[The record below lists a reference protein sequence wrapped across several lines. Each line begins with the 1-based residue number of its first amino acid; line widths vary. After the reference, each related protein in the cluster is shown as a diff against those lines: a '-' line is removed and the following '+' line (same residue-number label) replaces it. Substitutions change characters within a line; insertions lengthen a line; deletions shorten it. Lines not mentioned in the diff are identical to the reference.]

1 MHVFLPHGQR
11 SRSRPGCCW
20 GSCQNQRRDPKSL
33 SPPSQLAP
41 LFALQGSVASLC
53 TRALAGGSSLSW
65 TGHER
70 SRTSEMLWRER
81 QRRSDWAI
89 TCLLTPSG
97 IRDHHRVQQP
107 NGQSTPDLHPRF
119 YGLADGPWC
128 RSDTNYVCISTRCFL
143 SPLWCGEGLIR
154 RTGLLRAGAGLVS
167 LMLLTDP
174 APGTQRPLPRC
185 WLSNQCPIK

>member
-1 MHVFLPHGQR
+1 MFFFLMD
-11 SRSRPGCCW
+11 
-20 GSCQNQRRDPKSL
+20 RDPGVGLAAAGVVSRT
-33 SPPSQLAP
+33 SGGIPRAFPPPSQLAP
-41 LFALQGSVASLC
+41 LFALQGSVASRC

-70 SRTSEMLWRER
+70 GRTSEMLWLER

-119 YGLADGPWC
+119 YGLADGP
-128 RSDTNYVCISTRCFL
+128 
-143 SPLWCGEGLIR
+143 
-154 RTGLLRAGAGLVS
+154 
-167 LMLLTDP
+167 
-174 APGTQRPLPRC
+174 
-185 WLSNQCPIK
+185 